1 MSDITKDQLIAALNE
16 DLALEFTAVLQ
27 YLTYAAKVS
36 GPSRPELKAFFEAEI
51 PGGLYRGNP
60 DAVASFGPGATL
72 VTRADVP
79 DEVISV
85 LVTAIFSKLDRLRGL
100 DPVLADLEPEAMTKD
115 GLTAPLH
122 PAAAAY
128 FSTQGLTN

>member
-51 PGGLYRGNP
+51 PDETGHAQFLAANIVALTGVKPRDSEALVVVPGD
-60 DAVASFGPGATL
+60 DATHLRVVG
-72 VTRADVP
+72 RI
-79 DEVISV
+79 IS
-85 LVTAIFSKLDRLRGL
+85 D
-100 DPVLADLEPEAMTKD
+100 
-115 GLTAPLH
+115 
-122 PAAAAY
+122 
-128 FSTQGLTN
+128 